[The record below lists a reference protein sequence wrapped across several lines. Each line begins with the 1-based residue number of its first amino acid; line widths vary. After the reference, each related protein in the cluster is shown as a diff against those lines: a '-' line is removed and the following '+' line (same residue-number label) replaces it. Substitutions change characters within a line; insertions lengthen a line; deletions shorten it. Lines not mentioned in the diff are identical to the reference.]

1 MSVANQLSPA
11 TQFGHPSFPDGRR
24 IRSLGS
30 EELNECL
37 IAESLTDASPYS
49 ERQGSMIPGN
59 HKLTGNGLLGQMTL
73 GSLARLPNRIAHD
86 KGRYHSQTVIEDL
99 EDCPETGFGEVKIG
113 EGYSE
118 VIWVDKARP
127 ATTDC
132 DLRVDIANPPYGM
145 PCLPHASGWQFA
157 FF

>member
-86 KGRYHSQTVIEDL
+86 KGRSHQQSKVPLLTAWNSVPARLIR
-99 EDCPETGFGEVKIG
+99 
-113 EGYSE
+113 SE
-118 VIWVDKARP
+118 PRP
-127 ATTDC
+127 DTRC
-132 DLRVDIANPPYGM
+132 WR
-145 PCLPHASGWQFA
+145 
-157 FF
+157 